1 MNAST
6 ITPSSTWAPLRQP
19 VFRALWIASAV
30 SSIGTWMHDVGA
42 AWLMTSLSPS
52 PFLVA
57 LMQAAS
63 SLPFFLLALPAGAI
77 ADVID
82 RRRMLLFTQ
91 GWMLVAAALLGVLT
105 VAGITTPWILLVLTF
120 ALSIGSAMN
129 LPVWQ
134 AIVPELVAK
143 EELSSAVTLSGIV
156 VNLSRSVGP
165 ALAGIV
171 IAATGTT
178 GVVFLLNA
186 ASFVGVML
194 VLYSWQRTTQ
204 KSALPAER
212 FVGAIQAGI
221 RYARFAPLLQTV
233 YIRTA
238 AYILF
243 ASALFAL
250 LPLLGRREL
259 GLDALGYGIILGF
272 WGIGGLAGA
281 FILPKARQQTSIDRL
296 VAGASVLMG
305 AMMLVL
311 ASLRNFYLVCGVM
324 LVVGIASL
332 AVMVSLSVS
341 AQTAVPTWVRA
352 RAIATQMLVFQGCM
366 ALGSLLWGA
375 IAQQAGISVALT
387 TGGVGLI
394 ASVVL
399 TTRYRLRCVEKL
411 DLSASLH
418 WNQPIHAFE
427 PCPNDGP
434 VLVTLEYRV
443 DPANAEEFTKAM
455 QALSLI
461 RRRDGAIQWGM
472 YQDLSDPSRFVETMV
487 VESWAEHKRQFE
499 RVTNADRV
507 IEERARAFH
516 IGDEPPKVSQMIY
529 SNYTD
534 GKGVRQPC

>member
-6 ITPSSTWAPLRQP
+6 ITPSSTWTPLRQP

-143 EELSSAVTLSGIV
+143 EELSSAITLSGIV